1 MSRALMSGDS
11 SSYTDF
17 FPYPEARDGQE
28 DMMKRLEESVKAG
41 IHICSEAP
49 NGFGKTCVTLSS
61 VLPWIKR
68 NKGKILYC
76 ARTHRQLDRVMEELE
91 EISGNK
97 DVSGVSFRGRRHM
110 CLNSFVLENADFVAP
125 ISEVCGQLKATGRCT
140 YYENLRHAGNPEDL
154 LEDMP
159 KKVLTAPEIAK
170 IASSRSLC
178 PYELTKRLAKVVD
191 VVALSYLYVFDPWIL
206 EVFIPDLDT
215 PPSKMVLIQDEAHNV
230 PATALDSASDS
241 LTIGAIRQALR
252 EATTYNDEPSKD
264 FSRALAKTILELS
277 SDMKQV
283 EEKPVDPR
291 KIVESTIKIAQLGH
305 QPQILAHMKDLG
317 TKIRR
322 GLLKAGK
329 FPRSSIHRVSEFLVR
344 WLRCAERKDYA
355 FLLASSRGYGET
367 RRVSLDLVALDPTSV
382 TENVLSMVHNSIAVS
397 GTMSPL
403 DAYAEMLGFGSDAV
417 KATFQSP
424 FARRNRLGLIVSGL
438 DTSFQNRSKSTF
450 ERMVDHCVAVADAT
464 PSNTGIFT
472 SSYSVGKSLI
482 DAGFE
487 KRLRRK
493 LFMEKP
499 GMKGVEN
506 DKLIDDFRKQGDSGG
521 AVLLG
526 VQGGRN
532 SEGGDFPGSTMESVV
547 VVGVPYAKPTPRME
561 AQISYYDSR
570 FNKKG
575 RDYAYVLPAV
585 TRAVQAAGR
594 PVRRLD
600 DRGVIV
606 MLDQRFGTP
615 YLSRFIP
622 SWLADV
628 TQVIPNDPEVTSHQV
643 ESFFIV

>member
-1 MSRALMSGDS
+1 MTRES
-11 SSYTDF
+11 SKYSDF

-28 DMMKRLEESVKAG
+28 DMMKKIEDSVRAG
-41 IHICSEAP
+41 VHICSEAP

-61 VLPWIKR
+61 VLPWIKER
-68 NKGKILYC
+68 KGKILYC
-76 ARTHRQLDRVMEELE
+76 ARTHRQLDRVMEELN
-91 EISGNK
+91 EISNNK

-125 ISEVCGQLKATGRCT
+125 ISEVCGQLKATGRCS
-140 YYENLRHAGNPEDL
+140 YYENLRRAGNPEEL

-159 KKVLTAPEIAK
+159 KKVLTAPEIIK

-215 PPSKMVLIQDEAHNV
+215 PPSNMVLVQDEAHNV

-241 LTIGAIRQALR
+241 LTIGTIRQALR

-283 EEKPVDPR
+283 EERLVEPR
-291 KIVESTIKIAQLGH
+291 KIIESTIKIAQLEH

-317 TKIRR
+317 NKIRR
-322 GLLKAGK
+322 GLLKTGK
-329 FPRSSIHRVSEFLVR
+329 FPRSSIHRVSEFLVK

-355 FLLASSRGYGET
+355 FLLASSTGYGES
-367 RRVSLDLVALDPTSV
+367 RKVSLDLVALDPTTV
-382 TENVLSMVHNSIAVS
+382 TANVLNIVHSSVAIS

-417 KATFQSP
+417 KATFQNP
-424 FARRNRLGLIVSGL
+424 FARKNRLGLIVSGL

-450 ERMVDHCVAVADAT
+450 ARMVDHCVAVADVT

-482 DAGFE
+482 DAGLE
-487 KRLRRK
+487 KHLRRK
-493 LFMEKP
+493 LFVEKP

-506 DKLIDDFRKQGDSGG
+506 DKLIDDFRKQGDRGG

-532 SEGGDFPGSTMESVV
+532 SEGGDFPGTTMESVV

-561 AQISYYDSR
+561 SQIRYYDSR
-570 FNKKG
+570 FNQKG
-575 RDYAYVLPAV
+575 RDYAYVLPAL
-585 TRAVQAAGR
+585 TRAIQAAGR

-600 DRGVIV
+600 DKGVIV
-606 MLDQRFGTP
+606 LLDQRFGTP

-622 SWLADV
+622 SWLTDV
-628 TQVIPNDPEVTSHQV
+628 TQVIPDDPEVTSHQV

>member
-1 MSRALMSGDS
+1 MTEET

-28 DMMKRLEESVKAG
+28 DMMRRIEESVNSG
-41 IHICSEAP
+41 VHICAEAP
-49 NGFGKTCVTLSS
+49 NGFGKTCVTLSG

-68 NKGKILYC
+68 KKGKVLYC

-91 EISGNK
+91 KISENS

-125 ISEVCGQLKATGRCT
+125 ISEVCGQLKATGRCSF
-140 YYENLRHAGNPEDL
+140 YENLRRAGNPEEL

-170 IASSRSLC
+170 IAAGRSIC
-178 PYELTKRLAKVVD
+178 PYELTKRLAKVVE

-206 EVFIPDLDT
+206 DMFIPELET
-215 PPSKMVLIQDEAHNV
+215 PPSKMILVQDEAHNV

-252 EATTYNDEPSKD
+252 EATTYNDEPTKD
-264 FSRALAKTILELS
+264 FTRALAKTVLELS
-277 SDMKQV
+277 TDMKQT
-283 EEKPVDPR
+283 EERPVDPR
-291 KIVESTIKIAQLGH
+291 QIVEITIKVAQLAH

-329 FPRSSIHRVSEFLVR
+329 FPRSSIHRVSEFLTR
-344 WLRCAERKDYA
+344 WLRCADREDYT
-355 FLLASSRGYGET
+355 FLLASSRGYGES

-382 TENVLSMVHNSIAVS
+382 TGNILNMVHNSIAIS

-403 DAYAEMLGFGSDAV
+403 DAYSEMLGFGPDAI

-438 DTSFQNRSKSTF
+438 DTSFQNRNKSTF
-450 ERMVDHCVAVADAT
+450 KQMIDHCVAVADGT

-472 SSYSVGKSLI
+472 SSYSIAKSLL
-482 DAGFE
+482 DAGLE

-493 LFMEKP
+493 LFIEKA
-499 GMKGVEN
+499 GMKGTEN
-506 DKLIDDFRKQGDSGG
+506 DKLIDEFKRQGDRGG

-532 SEGGDFPGSTMESVV
+532 SEGGDFPGTTMESVV
-547 VVGVPYAKPTPRME
+547 VVGAPYAKPTPRME

-570 FNKKG
+570 FNQKG
-575 RDYAYVLPAV
+575 RDYAYVLPAM
-585 TRAVQAAGR
+585 TRAIQAAGR

-615 YLSRFIP
+615 YLSRFFP
-622 SWLADV
+622 SWLTDV
-628 TQVIPNDPEVTSHQV
+628 TQVIPNDPEITSHQV

>member
-1 MSRALMSGDS
+1 MTGES

-17 FPYPEARDGQE
+17 FPYPETRDGQE
-28 DMMKRLEESVKAG
+28 GMMKKIEESVKAG

-61 VLPWIKR
+61 VLPWIKEK
-68 NKGKILYC
+68 NGKILYC

-91 EISGNK
+91 EISSKK

-110 CLNSFVLENADFVAP
+110 CLNSFVLENSDFVAP
-125 ISEVCGQLKATGRCT
+125 ISEVCGQLKATGRCS
-140 YYENLRHAGNPEDL
+140 YYENLRRAGNPEEL

-159 KKVLTAPEIAK
+159 KKVLKAPEIAK

-215 PPSKMVLIQDEAHNV
+215 PPSKMVLVQDEAHNV

-241 LTIGAIRQALR
+241 LTIGTIRQALR

-264 FSRALAKTILELS
+264 FSRALAKTILELT
-277 SDMKQV
+277 SDMKQL
-283 EEKPVDPR
+283 EERPVDPR
-291 KIVESTIKIAQLGH
+291 KIVESTIKIAQLEH
-305 QPQILAHMKDLG
+305 QPQILAHMKEQG

-329 FPRSSIHRVSEFLVR
+329 FPRSSIHRVSEFLIK
-344 WLRCAERKDYA
+344 WLRCAERKDYT
-355 FLLASSRGYGET
+355 FLIASSMGYGES
-367 RRVSLDLVALDPTSV
+367 RRVSLDLVALDPTAV
-382 TENVLSMVHNSIAVS
+382 TKNVLSMVHSSIAIS

-403 DAYAEMLGFGSDAV
+403 DAYAEMLGFGPDAV

-450 ERMVDHCVAVADAT
+450 ERMVDHCVVVADFT

-482 DAGFE
+482 DAGLQ
-487 KRLRRK
+487 KRLRRQ
-493 LFMEKP
+493 LFVEKS

-506 DKLIDDFRKQGDSGG
+506 DKLIEDFKKQGDRGG

-532 SEGGDFPGSTMESVV
+532 SEGGDFPGTTMESVV

-570 FNKKG
+570 FNQKG

-585 TRAVQAAGR
+585 TRAIQAAGR

-606 MLDQRFGTP
+606 LLDQRFGTP

-622 SWLADV
+622 SWLTDV
-628 TQVIPNDPEVTSHQV
+628 THVIPDDPEVTSHQV
-643 ESFFIV
+643 ESFFVV

>member
-1 MSRALMSGDS
+1 MSKDSMS
-11 SSYTDF
+11 YMDF
-17 FPYPEARDGQE
+17 FPYPEAREGQE
-28 DMMKRLEESVKAG
+28 QMMKEIEASVKAG

-61 VLPWIKR
+61 VLPWVNEKD
-68 NKGKILYC
+68 GKILYC

-91 EISGNK
+91 EISGK
-97 DVSGVSFRGRRHM
+97 REVSGVSFRGRRHM

-125 ISEVCGQLKATGRCT
+125 ISEVCGQLKATGRCV
-140 YYENLRHAGNPEDL
+140 YYENLRRAGNPEDL

-159 KKVLTAPEIAK
+159 KKVLSAPEIAK
-170 IASSRSLC
+170 IASSKSLC
-178 PYELTKRLAKVVD
+178 PYELAKRLAKVVD
-191 VVALSYLYVFDPWIL
+191 VVALSYLYVLDPWIL
-206 EVFIPDLDT
+206 EVFIPDLET
-215 PPSKMVLIQDEAHNV
+215 PPSKIVLVQDEAHNV
-230 PATALDSASDS
+230 PSTALDSASDS
-241 LTIGAIRQALR
+241 LTIGTIRQALR
-252 EATTYNDEPSKD
+252 EAITYNDEPSKD
-264 FSRALAKTILELS
+264 FTRSLAKAVLELS

-283 EEKPVDPR
+283 DERLVDP
-291 KIVESTIKIAQLGH
+291 KQIVETAIKIAQLEH

-317 TKIRR
+317 SKIRR

-329 FPRSSIHRVSEFLVR
+329 FPRSSIHRVSEFLIR
-344 WLRCAERKDYA
+344 WLRCAERKDYT
-355 FLLASSRGYGET
+355 FLLASSRGYGES
-367 RRVSLDLVALDPTSV
+367 RRVSIDLVALDPTSV
-382 TENVLSMVHNSIAVS
+382 TEKVLSMVHSSVAIS
-397 GTMSPL
+397 GTISPL
-403 DAYAEMLGFGSDAV
+403 DAYAEMLGFGPDAV

-424 FARRNRLGLIVSGL
+424 FARKNRLGLIISDL
-438 DTSFQNRSKSTF
+438 DTSFQNRSDSTF
-450 ERMVDHCVAVADAT
+450 EQMVDQCVAVVNAT

-487 KRLRRK
+487 KRIRRK
-493 LFMEKP
+493 IFIEKP
-499 GMKGVEN
+499 GMKGAEN
-506 DKLIDDFRKQGDSGG
+506 DRLIQAFREEGDRGG

-532 SEGGDFPGSTMESVV
+532 SEGGDFPGTTMESVV

-561 AQISYYDSR
+561 ALINYYDSR
-570 FNKKG
+570 FNQKG
-575 RDYAYVLPAV
+575 RDYAYVLPAM
-585 TRAVQAAGR
+585 TRAIQAAGR

-606 MLDQRFGTP
+606 LLDQRFGTS

-628 TQVIPNDPEVTSHQV
+628 TQIIPNDPEITSHEV

>member
-1 MSRALMSGDS
+1 MTEGS

-28 DMMKRLEESVKAG
+28 EMMAKIQESVRLG

-49 NGFGKTCVTLSS
+49 NGFGKTCVTLSAI
-61 VLPWIKR
+61 LPWIKE
-68 NKGKILYC
+68 KGGKILYC
-76 ARTHRQLDRVMEELE
+76 ARTHRQLDRVIEELE
-91 EISGNK
+91 EISHHK

-140 YYENLRHAGNPEDL
+140 YYENLRRAGSPEDL

-159 KKVLTAPEIAK
+159 KKVLSAPEIAK
-170 IASSRSLC
+170 IAGSKSLC

-215 PPSKMVLIQDEAHNV
+215 PPSGMVLVQDEAHNV
-230 PATALDSASDS
+230 PTTALDSASDS
-241 LTIGAIRQALR
+241 LPIATIRQALR

-264 FSRALAKTILELS
+264 FARALAKTILELS
-277 SDMKQV
+277 SDMKQI
-283 EEKPVDPR
+283 EERVVNPR
-291 KIVESTIKIAQLGH
+291 RIVETTIKIAQLEH

-317 TKIRR
+317 AKIRR

-329 FPRSSIHRVSEFLVR
+329 FPRSSIHRVSEFLIR

-355 FLLASSRGYGET
+355 FLLVSTRGYGES

-382 TENVLSMVHNSIAVS
+382 TKNVLTMVHNSVAIS

-403 DAYAEMLGFGSDAV
+403 DAYAEMLGFGTNAI

-424 FARRNRLGLIVSGL
+424 FARKNRLGLIIDGL
-438 DTSFQNRSKSTF
+438 DTSFQNRSQSTF
-450 ERMVDHCVAVADAT
+450 ERMVAHCVAVADAT

-472 SSYSVGKSLI
+472 SSYSIGKSLI
-482 DAGFE
+482 DAGLE

-493 LFMEKP
+493 LFIEKP
-499 GMKGVEN
+499 GMKSTEN
-506 DKLIDDFRKQGDSGG
+506 DRMIEEFRRQGKRGG

-532 SEGGDFPGSTMESVV
+532 SEGGDFPGPTMESVI

-561 AQISYYDSR
+561 ALISYFDFR
-570 FNKKG
+570 FSQKG
-575 RDYAYVLPAV
+575 RDYAYVLPAM
-585 TRAVQAAGR
+585 TRAIQAAGR

-600 DRGVIV
+600 DRGTIV

-615 YLSRFIP
+615 YLSRFFP

-628 TQVIPNDPEVTSHQV
+628 TQIIPDNPEVTSHQV
-643 ESFFIV
+643 ESFFVL